1 MFNTGT
7 KKQQAINSI
16 QSMNEGELFTA
27 KTYNKKVA
35 SKKGKKLTLLDFAGV
50 WNEIPKADVKEL
62 DKILANRRKTVRRSG
77 I

>member
-1 MFNTGT
+1 MFNTST

-16 QSMNEGELFTA
+16 QSMNEGGLFTA
-27 KTYNKKVA
+27 KQYIKKTA
-35 SKKGKKLTLLDFAGV
+35 SKKSKKLTLLDFAGV

-62 DKILANRRKTVRRSG
+62 DKILANRRKAVRRSG